1 MKKFWKGLGS
11 AVGYTALF
19 LGIQLWVTLVAVCL
33 ILGNIFKEMSWDILV
48 DTNVF
53 VSVYMDILMEN
64 LTGIVLISNL
74 FSIGLVFLIFYLR
87 GKHTCREIDLK
98 KIRPVNLLLAVMFG
112 IGLCYTSNLISN
124 LLPIPES
131 MMDQFAAEH
140 GMLFQGNVFLTFFSV
155 AFVGPIAEEIFF
167 RGLNYTRLRRGMKP
181 IWAGVISAVIF
192 GLVHGNPVWFIVAFL
207 AGMGMAW
214 IFETTGS
221 LWATIAVHII
231 NNTLATI
238 SVYYPTSA
246 LVDLICSIVGV
257 LLLVLSVIL
266 LILVNRKPAAA
277 PAAIP
282 APEFYNPEA

>member
-1 MKKFWKGLGS
+1 
-11 AVGYTALF
+11 
-19 LGIQLWVTLVAVCL
+19 
-33 ILGNIFKEMSWDILV
+33 
-48 DTNVF
+48 
-53 VSVYMDILMEN
+53 
-64 LTGIVLISNL
+64 
-74 FSIGLVFLIFYLR
+74 
-87 GKHTCREIDLK
+87 
-98 KIRPVNLLLAVMFG
+98 
-112 IGLCYTSNLISN
+112 
-124 LLPIPES
+124 
-131 MMDQFAAEH
+131 
-140 GMLFQGNVFLTFFSV
+140 
-155 AFVGPIAEEIFF
+155 
-167 RGLNYTRLRRGMKP
+167 
-181 IWAGVISAVIF
+181 
-192 GLVHGNPVWFIVAFL
+192 
-207 AGMGMAW
+207 MAW